1 MLRDDPHTPF
11 GDKGALVDRCGK
23 DCLVNFRSGLRPVRR
38 ELLSKHNHRL
48 GGGHMTDDVVFALDT
63 SDDWRRGDKGVVL
76 GSKTQG
82 TLWVQ
87 FKHKE
92 VSMPFGSVG
101 KKRPRSPSP
110 SIDESEMPD
119 PKILEQDFRKKT
131 GLLVRHFNPEY
142 HNSYTSRTVKKMKRM
157 RSGEGFIP
165 PLGYTKLALNVEGK
179 FPDDGWLDKKN
190 GWHVVYHGTRCRPC
204 IIKSIVL
211 EGFKIKG
218 GKKEAANGTLFGEG
232 VYCTPNPEKAE
243 KYAKEQPF
251 VDRDDD
257 EYVLLFLCRVRP
269 GAYEVHSTKHWL
281 VKDPNDI
288 RPYGVLLKC

>member
-1 MLRDDPHTPF
+1 
-11 GDKGALVDRCGK
+11 
-23 DCLVNFRSGLRPVRR
+23 
-38 ELLSKHNHRL
+38 
-48 GGGHMTDDVVFALDT
+48 
-63 SDDWRRGDKGVVL
+63 
-76 GSKTQG
+76 
-82 TLWVQ
+82 
-87 FKHKE
+87 
-92 VSMPFGSVG
+92 MPFGSVG

-218 GKKEAANGTLFGEG
+218 GKKEAANGTLFGR
-232 VYCTPNPEKAE
+232 VSIARLIQKRPRNMPRSNLLSIAMTTNTYFSSCAE
-243 KYAKEQPF
+243 CAQVHTKF
-251 VDRDDD
+251 I
-257 EYVLLFLCRVRP
+257 VLSIGL
-269 GAYEVHSTKHWL
+269 
-281 VKDPNDI
+281 
-288 RPYGVLLKC
+288 